1 MNTQMTTTEA
11 IHILQ
16 TIGTSFGT
24 GLLEVVVY
32 MRNNLEDFSQQEQR
46 AFHVARVA
54 IADLS
59 KLFV

>member
-11 IHILQ
+11 LHILQ
-16 TIGTSFGT
+16 AIGTSFGT

-54 IADLS
+54 FADMS
-59 KLFV
+59 KLFD